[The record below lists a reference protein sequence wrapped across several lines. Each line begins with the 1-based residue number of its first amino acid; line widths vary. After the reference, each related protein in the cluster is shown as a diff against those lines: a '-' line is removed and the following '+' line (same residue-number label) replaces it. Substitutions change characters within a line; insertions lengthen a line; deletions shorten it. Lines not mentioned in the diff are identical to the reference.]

1 MRIYLAGPLFT
12 TAEREFNGALAALLR
27 AAEHEV
33 FLPQEQEQRETTS
46 RTIFQSDVAG
56 IEWCEGVVANMARC
70 CRRLSLDDHG
80 GSEAWRSGAT
90 RVAELMPDGRSLS
103 PRLVDPC
110 GSRSHASQVR
120 AASSY
125 AGRARRRASGRNRPA
140 LDDRHTVMNVGD

>member
-56 IEWCEGVVANMARC
+56 IEWCEVVVANMDGPDPDSGTCWECGSVWGRKPVVLY
-70 CRRLSLDDHG
+70 RTDIR
-80 GSEAWRSGAT
+80 SEADPFGPYN
-90 RVAELMPDGRSLS
+90 LMLHQSADCILDCRWKSVS
-103 PRLVDPC
+103 EI
-110 GSRSHASQVR
+110 
-120 AASSY
+120 AAMICAALKAIC
-125 AGRARRRASGRNRPA
+125 AGPPKR
-140 LDDRHTVMNVGD
+140 